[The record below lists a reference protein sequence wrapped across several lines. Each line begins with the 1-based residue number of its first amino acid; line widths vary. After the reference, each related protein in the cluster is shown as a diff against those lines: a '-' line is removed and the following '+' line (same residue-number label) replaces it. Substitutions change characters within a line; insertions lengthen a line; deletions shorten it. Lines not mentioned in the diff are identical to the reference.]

1 MNDSKF
7 GEKLKQL
14 RKEKGWSQEH
24 LAEKL
29 NVSRQAVYKWEA
41 NKGYPDITNLIEIS
55 EIFDVTIDE
64 LIKEDKKLQKEMGS
78 SEESFDQVSD
88 PGFYLGMI
96 LFLIGIFTDF
106 ESISTLLMFGGI

>member
-1 MNDSKF
+1 
-7 GEKLKQL
+7 
-14 RKEKGWSQEH
+14 
-24 LAEKL
+24 
-29 NVSRQAVYKWEA
+29 A

-106 ESISTLLMFGGI
+106 ESISTLLMFGGIFVMVFYKDILGFLRSLSKDFKGVFKD